1 MTSMKVAIMLSV
13 VVAAVGFARIVA
25 NYDNLAAEGYRWVT
39 TDGPYAC
46 LSKDDLK
53 RITADDTGQTGLQMV
68 KERRAYYLVK
78 GDIVKVVMED
88 RASGTSLIRAA
99 ITKDLWTSTRFLSK
113 RPIQN
118 VFGGIET
125 PENWGLILTVTMQLY
140 GFANIRSL

>member
-1 MTSMKVAIMLSV
+1 M
-13 VVAAVGFARIVA
+13 
-25 NYDNLAAEGYRWVT
+25 
-39 TDGPYAC
+39 
-46 LSKDDLK
+46 K
-53 RITADDTGQTGLQMV
+53 RITEDDTGQTGLQMV
-68 KERRAYYLVK
+68 KEHRAYYLVK

-88 RASGTSLIRAA
+88 RVSGMSLIRAA
-99 ITKDLWTSTRFLSK
+99 GITKDLWTSTRFSK